1 MQLGAITKLR
11 SLAGS
16 HYFPFTMVFYDWRN
30 INICNIEDMKDE
42 GIYPSFNQAIF
53 GLSVFACTS
62 FTSKCCVFLL

>member
-16 HYFPFTMVFYDWRN
+16 HYFPFTVVFYDWRN

-42 GIYPSFNQAIF
+42 GIY
-53 GLSVFACTS
+53 
-62 FTSKCCVFLL
+62 